1 VPDAT
6 ENESATFPDPAGGAY
21 HPLLVKRSPAALAA
35 CALLLFGACRE
46 AGVGGGEASSDG
58 LVFVRRGEGSD
69 SDIWQARLSDGAERQ
84 LLRTPGRA
92 ETWPYWSGA
101 LHRLVVQLPP
111 RGRSGPQLVLLDPET
126 GRETPVPGVSE
137 VVQNWPEWSPDGRRL
152 AYAFRT
158 RSGAGVA
165 VVDAESGHREASWHG
180 RLVRPAFA
188 PDGQRLVAQRIDGDR
203 SVLFLLEPGREPRA
217 LAEEGSFDDK
227 GRFTRDGAAIVFQ
240 RGAKRDAPRDLLRV
254 RPGNSGAELL
264 GSGPDADDFAAAP
277 SPTRDEIAF
286 VSDRDGSPDLFLLG
300 PDGGSRN
307 LSRSPGEGEMAP
319 QWSPNGERI
328 ALTVETE
335 GGGELRVRVVDR
347 EGRRL
352 YEAPGMMPSWMAPW
366 R

>member
-126 GRETPVPGVSE
+126 GGRRPRARERPE
-137 VVQNWPEWSPDGRRL
+137 LPEWSPDGRRL
-152 AYAFRT
+152 YSFRT
-158 RSGAGVA
+158 YRDGVA
-165 VVDAESGHREASWHG
+165 VARRERPPQASGRAPGAWPPSPGWPAAGSPAASM
-180 RLVRPAFA
+180 RP
-188 PDGQRLVAQRIDGDR
+188 LL
-203 SVLFLLEPGREPRA
+203 LFLPEPAKSRA
-217 LAEEGSFDDK
+217 PSQGGADDK
-227 GRFTRDGAAIVFQ
+227 GRFTRDGARSSQ
-240 RGAKRDAPRDLLRV
+240 RARMPRTSCGAA
-254 RPGNSGAELL
+254 G
-264 GSGPDADDFAAAP
+264 
-277 SPTRDEIAF
+277 
-286 VSDRDGSPDLFLLG
+286 
-300 PDGGSRN
+300 
-307 LSRSPGEGEMAP
+307 
-319 QWSPNGERI
+319 Q
-328 ALTVETE
+328 
-335 GGGELRVRVVDR
+335 
-347 EGRRL
+347 
-352 YEAPGMMPSWMAPW
+352 
-366 R
+366 